1 MRKCGSIVEFN
12 STLDMYKV
20 SDATHAVKEQAIA
33 KLYELNKELLTQSII
48 DLDYTISIGDLQ
60 NNDD

>member
-1 MRKCGSIVEFN
+1 
-12 STLDMYKV
+12 MYKV
-20 SDATHAVKEQAIA
+20 SDAAPAVKEQAIA